1 MFTTAV
7 KGSAALRWVG
17 GTPGSLNEVSC
28 VRTGLRRFQNVQ
40 PIQFPVM
47 RELEDELINHAVDPD
62 RSTDKF
68 EVSVS

>member
-7 KGSAALRWVG
+7 KGRAALRWVG
-17 GTPGSLNEVSC
+17 GTPGSLGESQLC
-28 VRTGLRRFQNVQ
+28 PHEIKSIQNVQ

-47 RELEDELINHAVDPD
+47 RELEDKLIDHTIDSDCP
-62 RSTDKF
+62 TDKF